1 MIVCS
6 VDVQFEWMCS
16 CRRPYHVESTGSRP
30 ITAVKQRW
38 ARSVLAWVTG
48 WEYRVSPAFNNQTTH
63 NPHPQP
69 PPPQHTDTFYFYLNN
84 NNQLYYYLS
93 YHYNFHQSHRPK
105 LHTLPLYT
113 LFPFTSI
120 HYYAHTLSHKHL
132 INSTIITIQH
142 TVSLFHLTS
151 TQLTSPH
158 LTSHHLTSTPYNQ
171 TT

>member
-1 MIVCS
+1 MSVCS
-6 VDVQFEWMCS
+6 VDVQFECMCS
-16 CRRPYHVESTGSRP
+16 WRRPYHVESTGSRP

-84 NNQLYYYLS
+84 NNNNNNQLYYYLS

-151 TQLTSPH
+151 P
-158 LTSHHLTSTPYNQ
+158 HLTSTPYNQ